1 MVRLARGSSRGVS
14 AAVLMAAMLLNACT
28 SWHAVTGSVPAAV
41 ETTQADVL
49 RVVLRDGSVLYVRDA
64 HISADSLMGT
74 TARRAVVSSRATPV
88 YVESIVKVPVT
99 DVQSVSVSRVN
110 TGRTILAV
118 TGAIAVGFVL
128 LAIIALS
135 TMEIGFGSTY

>member
-1 MVRLARGSSRGVS
+1 MPRLARGSTRSAC
-14 AAVLMAAMLLNACT
+14 AAVLMAAMLLNACS
-28 SWHAVTGSVPAAV
+28 SWHPVTGSVPDV
-41 ETTQADVL
+41 IETTRADKF
-49 RVVLRDGSVLYVRDA
+49 RVVLRDGRVLHMSDA

-74 TARRAVVSSRATPV
+74 ERRRDASSREFV
-88 YVESIVKVPVT
+88 DSIVKVPVSE
-99 DVQSVSVSRVN
+99 VQSVSVSRVN

-118 TGAIAVGFVL
+118 TGAVAVGFVL